1 MMVSYYTNDLCCYKN
16 YQRKFDK
23 KNQRKVFDNTC
34 KLSKH
39 DLNKFVW
46 LFSKGIYTYEYN
58 TYEYASDWE
67 KFYETSSPEQEDLY
81 RHLDMLDNTDEDY
94 THA

>member
-39 DLNKFVW
+39 DLNKFV
-46 LFSKGIYTYEYN
+46 
-58 TYEYASDWE
+58 
-67 KFYETSSPEQEDLY
+67 
-81 RHLDMLDNTDEDY
+81 
-94 THA
+94 